1 MIVSQKSRYALRA
14 VFELARRFGR
24 GPAKIAEIAQEQAI
38 PPRFLEV
45 ILSQLK
51 QAGFLESR
59 RGADGGYFLTRRPE
73 QISVG
78 DVIRHTQGHSGLAHC
93 GGARSKEDC
102 PFYGTC
108 VFLPMWNRV
117 QQAITGVYDGTT
129 FQDLLAEDA
138 RVRRHV
144 PAYSI

>member
-1 MIVSQKSRYALRA
+1 MIVSQKTRYALRA
-14 VFELARRFGR
+14 VFELARRFGQ
-24 GPAKIAEIAQEQAI
+24 GPAKIGDIAQEQAI

-59 RGADGGYFLTRRPE
+59 RGSEGGYYLTRRPE
-73 QISVG
+73 QIRVG
-78 DVIRHTQGHSGLAHC
+78 DVIRHTQGHTHLAHC
-93 GGARSKEDC
+93 GAAGSKEHC
-102 PFYGTC
+102 PFYGNC
-108 VFLPMWNRV
+108 VFLSMWNKV